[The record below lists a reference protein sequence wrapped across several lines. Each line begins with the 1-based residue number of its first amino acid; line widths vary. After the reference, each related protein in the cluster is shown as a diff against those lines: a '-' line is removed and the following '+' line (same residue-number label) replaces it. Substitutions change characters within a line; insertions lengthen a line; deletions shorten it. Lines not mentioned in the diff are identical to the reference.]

1 MATSRE
7 KGALVGLFG
16 WPRVAA
22 QCSEWVPGGNDI
34 VVDNFHDTGRI
45 DGEPDGFLRR
55 IVLANRDSW
64 HSEE

>member
-1 MATSRE
+1 
-7 KGALVGLFG
+7 
-16 WPRVAA
+16 
-22 QCSEWVPGGNDI
+22 VPGGNDI